1 MNKKKNQSMDIEKMK
16 NNYKSIRNEM
26 NQYINKLEKESLKS
40 KNKAKEYLKEN
51 KREKAKSQLIRKTR
65 FDSQII
71 DSKNLIKYF
80 NVRISKLLIQKKNY
94 ITENKKIKVNRA
106 NFNIKK

>member
-1 MNKKKNQSMDIEKMK
+1 MDIEKMK

-51 KREKAKSQLIRKTR
+51 KRKKAKSQLIRKTR

-80 NVRISKLLIQKKNY
+80 NVRISKLLIQKKKY

>member
-1 MNKKKNQSMDIEKMK
+1 MDIEKMK

-80 NVRISKLLIQKKNY
+80 NVRISKLLIQKKKY